1 MSADNDRKI
10 VLVTRKTRLEDL
22 IAKYLTAAQ
31 AKFYVEHLGADFS
44 DYQREH
50 DVYQAELHR
59 ALQALEQWGRYQI
72 IERSFLPNFIFGPSD
87 VVVALGQD
95 GLVANTMKYLDGHP
109 LIGLNPDAGRYDGI
123 LLPFAA
129 HDLPAL
135 LREVAADRRSFKAVT
150 MAKVTLANGQV
161 LYAVNDLFIGARTHT
176 SAIYEIAAGEQREKQ
191 SSSGLIVST
200 GLGSTAWFKSIVT
213 GSLAIAGAFGG
224 DSDVGPQPPRPHSAL
239 PYSALP
245 WDASELR
252 FAVREPFP
260 SRSSQVNLVY
270 GRLTRTERLSV
281 RSLMPENG
289 VIFSDGI
296 EADRLDFNSGTEA
309 QIAVAER
316 EGRLVV

>member
-1 MSADNDRKI
+1 MAAGNERKV

-31 AKFYVEHLGADFS
+31 ARFYVEHLGADFS

-50 DVYQAELHR
+50 DVYLEQQHS
-59 ALQALEQWGRYQI
+59 ALQTLEQWGRYQV

-87 VVVALGQD
+87 IVVALGQD
-95 GLVANTMKYLDGHP
+95 GVVANTMKYLDGHP
-109 LIGLNPDAGRYDGI
+109 LIGLNPDARRYDGI
-123 LLPFAA
+123 LLPFGAG
-129 HDLPAL
+129 DLPAL
-135 LREVAADRRSFKAVT
+135 LRDVASDKRPFKSVT
-150 MAKVTLANGQV
+150 MAKATLANGQV
-161 LYAVNDLFIGARTHT
+161 LHAVNDLFIGARSHV
-176 SAIYEIAAGEQREKQ
+176 SALYEIRAGEQRETQ

-213 GSLAIAGAFGG
+213 GSLAIAGALSRQVDGAP
-224 DSDVGPQPPRPHSAL
+224 SSPL
-239 PYSALP
+239 PYSPLPYSPLP
-245 WDASELR
+245 WDSNELR

-260 SRSSQVNLVY
+260 SRSSQTSLVY
-270 GRLTRTERLSV
+270 GRLTTSQSLSV

-309 QIAVAER
+309 QITVAER
-316 EGRLVV
+316 LGRLVV